1 MRIFVSGLP
10 PRAARRSLPLRI
22 VPLVIVASVASVELQ
37 GVASIAAQEPGVA
50 QVALA
55 ADVEA
60 AERAFAASMAD
71 RDFEAF
77 VSHLSLAAVF
87 FTGDRVLRGRDAVA
101 EGWRGFFEG
110 MTAPFSWQPDQVE
123 VAATLDLAHSSGPVM
138 GPDGA
143 VVGRFN
149 SIWRLEEDGRWRVVF
164 DKGCP

>member
-1 MRIFVSGLP
+1 MPICSSDSP
-10 PRAARRSLPLRI
+10 PRTARAPLSLRI
-22 VPLVIVASVASVELQ
+22 VLLTLVALVAPVASQ
-37 GVASIAAQEPGVA
+37 GVDAIAAQELGVA

-55 ADVEA
+55 ADVQA

-77 VSHLSLAAVF
+77 FSHLSLAAVF